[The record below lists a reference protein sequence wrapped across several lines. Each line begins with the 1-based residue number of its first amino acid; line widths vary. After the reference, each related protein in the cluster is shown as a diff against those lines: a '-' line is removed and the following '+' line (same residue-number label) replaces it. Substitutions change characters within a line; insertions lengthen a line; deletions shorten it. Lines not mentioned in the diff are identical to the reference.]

1 MSIIILS
8 YLSIGVVY
16 VLFFSLMAL
25 FSGKKIK
32 IKESSKSRFLFLIPA
47 YKEDG
52 VIIETVKS
60 LENQPDISKEDKII
74 VIGDHLQKS
83 TLKILEGSK
92 AQIIALNLEKSTK
105 AKAINIALS
114 TIDSDFDAVV
124 LLDADNHLVPGFINK
139 AKAAFA
145 GGNKVLQAHR
155 IAKNLDTRFAFLDAI
170 SEEINNSVFRK
181 GHANVGLSSA
191 LIGSGLIMDFQEF
204 RNFMSEIDVVS
215 GFDKQ
220 LELDLLHKGQ
230 KITYLQEA
238 YVLDEKVR
246 ESAVFENQR
255 TRWISAQF
263 NFAKKHFFSAFIAL
277 FRGNID
283 YFDKV
288 LQFLLPPRLI
298 LLGSV
303 FISLIVHIFLGSFI
317 LWNVG
322 LVVGYVAGLW
332 LAIPSYLRKTIKLR
346 DFSYVPVSL
355 WYMIKAILK
364 FKKANKVFIHTP
376 HLNTYSK

>member
-1 MSIIILS
+1 MSILILT
-8 YLSIGVVY
+8 YLTIGVVY

-32 IKESSKSRFLFLIPA
+32 VKDTKSSRFLFLIPA

-60 LENQPDISKEDKII
+60 LENQPDLSKEDKIV
-74 VIGDHLQKS
+74 VIGDHLQKG
-83 TLKILEGSK
+83 TLKILESSK
-92 AQIIALNLEKSTK
+92 AKIIALNLEKSTK

-114 TIDSDFDAVV
+114 TIESDFDAVV

-139 AKAAFA
+139 AKAEFA
-145 GGNKVLQAHR
+145 GGNKVIQAHR
-155 IAKNLDTRFAFLDAI
+155 IAKNIDTRFAFLDAI

-191 LIGSGLIMDFQEF
+191 LIGSGLIMDYHEF
-204 RNFMSEIDVVS
+204 RDFMSNIDVVS

-220 LELDLLHKGQ
+220 LELDLLYKGQ
-230 KITYLQEA
+230 KIAYLQQA
-238 YVLDEKVR
+238 YILDEKVR

-263 NFAKKHFFSAFIAL
+263 NFAKKHFFSAFAAL

-303 FISLIVHIFLGSFI
+303 FISLIVHVFLGSFI

-322 LVVGYVAGLW
+322 LVIGYTVGLW
-332 LAIPSYLRKTIKLR
+332 LAIPSYLRKTIRIK

-355 WYMIKAILK
+355 WYMLKAVLK
-364 FKKANKVFIHTP
+364 FKRANKVFIHTP

>member
-1 MSIIILS
+1 MSILILT

-25 FSGKKIK
+25 FSGKKINVK
-32 IKESSKSRFLFLIPA
+32 DTKNSRFLFLIPA

-60 LENQPDISKEDKII
+60 LENQPDLSKDDKII
-74 VIGDHLQKS
+74 VIGDHLQKA

-92 AQIIALNLEKSTK
+92 A
-105 AKAINIALS
+105 INIALS
-114 TIDSDFDAVV
+114 TIYSDFDAVV

-145 GGNKVLQAHR
+145 GGNKVIQAHR

-204 RNFMSEIDVVS
+204 RNFMADIDVVS

-238 YVLDEKVR
+238 YILDEKVR

-263 NFAKKHFFSAFIAL
+263 NFAKKHFFSAFAAL

-303 FISLIVHIFLGSFI
+303 FISLIVHVFLGSFI

-322 LVVGYVAGLW
+322 LVMGYTVGLW
-332 LAIPSYLRKTIKLR
+332 LAIPSYLRKTIRIK

-355 WYMIKAILK
+355 WYMVKAMLK
-364 FKKANKVFIHTP
+364 FKRANKVFIHTP